1 MSFLTKSIVCLL
13 FIGITNC
20 KFSFEPSPYA
30 NVLFIN
36 ENESRESILKKA
48 AYVVPTHRQ
57 LEWQLRERAA
67 FLHFGINTFT
77 DKEWGDGTEDPKLF
91 NPKNLDANQWVS
103 VLKES
108 GFNLI
113 IITAKH
119 HDGFCLWPSAFTDH
133 SVKNSLWKNGT
144 GDVIKD
150 LADACV
156 KQKMDLGIY
165 LSPWDRHEKS
175 YGTEAYNLYF
185 KNQLRELL
193 TNYGDIAEV
202 WFDGAIGE
210 GSNGKKQ
217 NYDWIGYYELIRTL
231 QPNATIAVKGPDV
244 RWVGTESGYG
254 RDVEWSA
261 VPVYDTTGW
270 YAQDMKDNILI
281 PDIDA
286 TQEEVAT
293 INQLIKAKA
302 IKWYP
307 SEVDVSIR
315 PGWFYHANEDT
326 EVKSPEKLLDI
337 YFNSIGKNSALLL
350 NIPPDQNGLIA
361 EKDATILKVF
371 QNSLRIIFDRNLAKE
386 ATLTGSEFNLQHRV
400 SSVIDHKYKSYWS
413 PDNNFAPHITFEWDK
428 PVWFNIISI
437 SEQIEFGQ
445 RVNSFQ
451 LEIFEND
458 AWITKLSGTT
468 IGYKKLMKFPYIVT
482 KKARL
487 IFSENRDKPY
497 ISEIGF
503 FQDIPTVTIEPRS
516 QPFSD
521 SIQITLSTNN
531 PDATIHYSQ
540 NFTTPSS
547 TTNLY
552 SEPIKL
558 KSSSPILAI
567 AINNSG
573 LEGFVADENY
583 SKALYGVSLLTTPD
597 PEYLHEGGITLCDGI
612 KGDDNFKTK
621 KWLGFKD
628 ENLELLIDLK
638 EKKEIRAINIIGM
651 VHKEQNIVAPEIIK
665 LFSSQTG
672 EINSYKLLH
681 QFSPT
686 IDSGKKVQTF
696 SSQNLKHTC
705 QYLKI
710 LVENPG
716 KTVGDSLIGNWIF
729 VSEVE
734 VR

>member
-1 MSFLTKSIVCLL
+1 MCCLC
-13 FIGITNC
+13 IGLVTC

-30 NVLFIN
+30 NVQFIN

-48 AYVVPTHRQ
+48 AYAVPTLRQ
-57 LEWQLRERAA
+57 LEWQRRERSA

-77 DKEWGDGTEDPKLF
+77 DREWGDGNEDPRIF
-91 NPKNLDANQWVS
+91 NPQNLDANQWVTI
-103 VLKES
+103 LKES
-108 GFNLI
+108 GFNMI

-133 SVKNSLWKNGT
+133 SVKNSSWKNGT
-144 GDVIKD
+144 GDVIKE

-156 KQKMDLGIY
+156 KQKIDLGLY

-175 YGTEAYNLYF
+175 YGTEKYNEFF

-210 GSNGKKQ
+210 GPNGKKQ
-217 NYDWIGYYELIRTL
+217 NYDWKGYYELIRTL
-231 QPNATIAVKGPDV
+231 QPKATIAIKGPDI

-254 RDVEWSA
+254 REAEWSA
-261 VPVYDTTGW
+261 LPVYDTSDW
-270 YAQDMKDNILI
+270 YLQEMKDNILV
-281 PDIDA
+281 PDIDPV
-286 TQEEVAT
+286 QDEIAT

-315 PGWFYHANEDT
+315 PGWFYHAAEDMA
-326 EVKSPEKLLDI
+326 VKSPEKLLDI
-337 YFNSIGKNSALLL
+337 YFNSVGRNSALLV
-350 NIPPDQNGLIA
+350 NVPPDKNGLIA

-371 QNSLRIIFDRNLAKE
+371 RNSLRIIFDHNLASDAE
-386 ATLTGSEFNLQHRV
+386 ITGSEFNLQHRV
-400 SSVIDHKYKSYWS
+400 SSVVDNKYKTYWS
-413 PDNNFAPHITFEWDK
+413 PDNKFAPYITFEWDH

-445 RVNSFQ
+445 RINTFQ
-451 LEIFEND
+451 LEVFEND

-468 IGYKKLMKFPYIVT
+468 VGYKKLMKFPYIVAQ
-482 KKARL
+482 KARL
-487 IFSENRDKPY
+487 IFSENRDKPF
-497 ISEIGF
+497 ISEVGF
-503 FQDIPTVTIEPRS
+503 YQDLPSVTISPKS
-516 QPFSD
+516 KPFND
-521 SIQITLSTNN
+521 SILITLSTNN

-558 KSSSPILAI
+558 TSSSPILAI
-567 AINNSG
+567 AINTSG
-573 LEGFVADENY
+573 LEGFIADENY
-583 SKALYGVSLLTTPD
+583 SKSLFDVRLLTTPD

-612 KGDDNFKTK
+612 KGDENHKTK
-621 KWLGFKD
+621 KWLGYKN
-628 ENLELLIDLK
+628 ENLEMIIDLNV
-638 EKKEIRAINIIGM
+638 KKDIRVLNITGLINEDL
-651 VHKEQNIVAPEIIK
+651 KIVSPASVKVFISP
-665 LFSSQTG
+665 TG
-672 EINSYKLLH
+672 DLINFKIAH
-681 QFSPT
+681 QFVPVT
-686 IDSGKKVQTF
+686 DPAKKVQTYSF
-696 SSQNLKHTC
+696 SGLNLTS

-710 LVENPG
+710 VIENPG
-716 KTVGDSLIGNWIF
+716 KSNRDSLDGKWIF

-734 VR
+734 LR